1 LELCVLEADQLSDN
15 KNVWVLMCS
24 QALTMSIASF
34 TVFLG
39 SIIGTR
45 LAPDPEY
52 ATLPVGA
59 FILGS
64 AIATLPIILSMRRF
78 GRKPVFIAC
87 SGLAAGGAGLGIY
100 ALTLQSFGMFVSAIL
115 VLGVTLAAAQ
125 QYRFAAMESVPV
137 EDMPTA
143 ASRVLIGGIV
153 AAFLGPEIAVR
164 GKNIFDIP
172 YAGSFALLA
181 CLTVLAGLVLCFYK
195 EVIVKELQ
203 GGDSSRP
210 LSTILAQP
218 VLWVAVFSGV
228 AGFAVMSLIMT
239 ATPVHMHFENG
250 HSLVATKWVIQSH
263 IVAMFLPSFFVPW
276 LARCIGELGLVG
288 LGGAIYLIMVV
299 VVFSN
304 YQFVN
309 YWVSLVLLGVGWN
322 FLFVGGTTL
331 LPRAYRESEKFKV
344 QAVNDFTIF
353 GIQAISALMAGWLL
367 AHFGWQTLLLIT
379 IPVLG
384 LLLVTVLYWRRT
396 KKHITGSAAA

>member
-1 LELCVLEADQLSDN
+1 
-15 KNVWVLMCS
+15 
-24 QALTMSIASF
+24 MSIASF

-39 SIIGTR
+39 SIVGKQ
-45 LAPDPEY
+45 LAPDPGY

-64 AIATLPIILSMRRF
+64 AIATLPIILSMRRL
-78 GRKPVFIAC
+78 GRKPVFVAC
-87 SGLAAGGAGLGIY
+87 AGLAVGGAGLGIY
-100 ALTLQSFGMFVSAIL
+100 ALTMQSFGMFVSAIL

-172 YAGSFALLA
+172 YTGSFAILA
-181 CLTVLAGLVLCFYK
+181 CVCVLAGLVLCLYK
-195 EVIVKELQ
+195 EVIIKEMHD
-203 GGDSSRP
+203 GERSRQLP
-210 LSTILAQP
+210 EILAQP
-218 VLWVAVFSGV
+218 VLWVAVLSGV
-228 AGFAVMSLIMT
+228 AGFSVMSLVMT
-239 ATPVHMHFENG
+239 ATPIHMHFENS

-276 LARCIGELGLVG
+276 LARRVGELGLIG

-299 VVFSN
+299 VVFSR
-304 YQFVN
+304 YEFIN

-367 AHFGWQTLLLIT
+367 ANFGWQTLLLIA

-384 LLLVTVLYWRRT
+384 LLLFTVLYWRRT
-396 KKHITGSAAA
+396 EKQITARGAV